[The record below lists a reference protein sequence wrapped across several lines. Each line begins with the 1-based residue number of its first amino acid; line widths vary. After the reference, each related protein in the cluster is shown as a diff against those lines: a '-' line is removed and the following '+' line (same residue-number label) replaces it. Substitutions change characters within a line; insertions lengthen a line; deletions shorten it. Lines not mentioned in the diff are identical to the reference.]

1 LKRCYAFARGVCDF
15 RPKAQSPIAVAE
27 LWQATHLPPK
37 ENFLV
42 DIMDHPE
49 PKIGRTRQKSGRKRQ
64 KIDRLSQFVDRLF
77 HFVDRLFEKVDRL
90 FHFVDRLFEK
100 VDRLFHF
107 VDRLFENVDR
117 LFHFDDR
124 LIQFVDRLF
133 RFLGCQ
139 GEISEVKNFIFLI
152 LILDIKHHNYQIC
165 KI

>member
-90 FHFVDRLFEK
+90 FHFVDRLFE
-100 VDRLFHF
+100 
-107 VDRLFENVDR
+107 NVDR